1 MLSLVLYGRNDNY
14 GYNLHKRAALSL
26 NCMAEVLTGETD
38 EIIFVDYNTPDDFPT
53 FPEALADTLT
63 EKARSL
69 LRIIRVRP
77 EIHRQRFESRT
88 HLKAVESVSRNV
100 AIRRSNPANRWI
112 LSTNTD
118 MIFVP
123 RRESSL
129 TEAVVPFGDGFYCAP
144 RIEIPETLWESY
156 DRLDPAGVIAETRHW
171 GSAAHLDEIVY
182 GSDTILYDGPG
193 DFQLI
198 LRKDLFE
205 IHGFHEGMLLGW
217 HLDSNI
223 FKRLGFVHE
232 SIGDAA
238 QTVFGY
244 HCDHT
249 RQVTPA
255 HAHKS
260 PENDQEIFVDGVTS
274 APLPDQSYSWG
285 LADLE
290 LEEVSLDRSVNRTF
304 RRALSLAISE
314 PLTVPLRSYYQS
326 ATYDKTSAEPE
337 HILPFLLDIFSN
349 FPRNK
354 NVLWLG
360 QGDRLFEL
368 FRRCWG
374 ELGFVGQIIIDQ
386 DSGAKFENLDGVS
399 GFIFNFGSPTLLE
412 GEESAFAKERFLDVV
427 IDEVRHQ
434 NSDRPP
440 RRFVGVNAIHNR
452 FEGLIVGNIGCAKTP
467 FSTRLRHGFLLPE
480 VRAKLNADASAA
492 ASAAQQTQNWTSQM
506 RVGGAGVRKG
516 DLIATRR
523 GNVGHFVYGPY
534 LTLRPG
540 EYRICIGVNVSY
552 TLKLLWSGVSR
563 QRCAL
568 TVELVFDENVQ
579 EIFNLSLNDI
589 LKHSF
594 QFPVLITKR
603 DSLKQIQLR
612 ISSHDV
618 TDIALESVVVEPTNK
633 SAPPQGRILTRARA
647 N

>member
-26 NCMAEVLTGETD
+26 NCMAEVLNGKTD

-100 AIRRSNPANRWI
+100 AIRRSNPANPWI

-129 TEAVVPFGDGFYCAP
+129 TEAVAPFGDGFYCAP

-198 LRKDLFE
+198 LRRDLFE

-223 FKRLGFVHE
+223 FKRLGFIHK

-238 QTVFGY
+238 QAVFGY

-260 PENDQEIFVDGVTS
+260 PENDQTRFVDGVTS
-274 APLPDQSYSWG
+274 AHLPEQSESWG

-314 PLTVPLRSYYQS
+314 PLALPLRAYYQS
-326 ATYDKTSAEPE
+326 TAYDKTSAEPE
-337 HILPFLLDIFSN
+337 HVLPFLLDIFSN
-349 FPRNK
+349 FPRNE

-360 QGDRLFEL
+360 QRGRLFEL
-368 FRRCWG
+368 FRRCWS
-374 ELGFVGQIIIDQ
+374 EIGFVGQIIVDK
-386 DSGAKFENLDGVS
+386 DSDAKLEKFDGVS
-399 GFIFNFGSPTLLE
+399 AFIFNFGSPDLLV
-412 GEESAFAKERFLDVV
+412 GEEGAFVKERFLDAA
-427 IDEVRHQ
+427 IGEVRYQ
-434 NSDRPP
+434 NSDGVP

-492 ASAAQQTQNWTSQM
+492 QQKQNWTSQM
-506 RVGGAGVRKG
+506 RVGAAGVRKG
-516 DLIATRR
+516 DLIATRP

-534 LTLRPG
+534 LALRPG
-540 EYRICIGVNVSY
+540 KYRFCIGLNVNY
-552 TLKLLWSGVSR
+552 TLKLLWSGASR
-563 QRCAL
+563 QRHAL
-568 TVELVFDENVQ
+568 TIELVFDENVQ
-579 EIFNLSLNDI
+579 QIFDLSLNDI
-589 LKHSF
+589 LKRSF
-594 QFPVLITKR
+594 RFPVLITKR

-612 ISSHDV
+612 LSSHDV

-633 SAPPQGRILTRARA
+633 AAPPQERILTRARA